1 MIRKIQE
8 KIRSG
13 MLRELWLEYRW
24 MGKYARRYWKDIVF
38 FMVTGVFTT
47 LLSLGSSVASKYL
60 IDAVTQYRYRQ
71 LLFMGSL
78 IVIAG
83 VTRIGL
89 NAVWSRISMK
99 INLKVNN
106 EMLSDIYNDI
116 LSTDWEAM
124 NRFHTG
130 DLLNRV
136 NGDIM
141 TVSSSILNWM
151 PSVIIKFVHFT
162 GSFFILLYY
171 DWIMGLIALLSAPV
185 TVGLSRVFLRRMR
198 DFNKKMRE
206 MSSKRMGFTQE
217 SFQNIMSIKAFHLN
231 DLFSNRLD
239 RVQQE
244 YVDMSLDYNKFSI
257 LTSSIMSVVGLI
269 VSCSCMG
276 WGVYRLWTGYITYGT
291 MTLFLQMSSTLSSD
305 FSALVKSV
313 PSAIAAATSAGRIME
328 LTELPR
334 EENGNDERI
343 QRIKEQAGYG
353 LKIELNDVMF
363 CYQAEKEVFHGCNFT
378 AKSGEI
384 VALIGE
390 SGAGKTT
397 MMRLLLGMIRTTG
410 GRAVIRD
417 WNGEEEVLSAGTRQ
431 FFSYVPQ
438 ENTIFSGTIADN
450 LRMVA
455 LDATEE
461 ELVEAL
467 KVACAYEFVQQLPEG
482 IYSTV
487 GEKGLGLSQGQSQR
501 LAIARAVL
509 KKAPVILL
517 DEATSALDM
526 DTEKRVLEN
535 LMRAV
540 KNGIC
545 ILTTHRPAVLQI
557 CSKIYR
563 IEHANVKEVDYSTTT
578 FKNFSEEDFPEES
591 ETV

>member
-185 TVGLSRVFLRRMR
+185 TVGLSRVF
-198 DFNKKMRE
+198 
-206 MSSKRMGFTQE
+206 SSPY
-217 SFQNIMSIKAFHLN
+217 A
-231 DLFSNRLD
+231 RL
-239 RVQQE
+239 
-244 YVDMSLDYNKFSI
+244 
-257 LTSSIMSVVGLI
+257 
-269 VSCSCMG
+269 
-276 WGVYRLWTGYITYGT
+276 
-291 MTLFLQMSSTLSSD
+291 
-305 FSALVKSV
+305 
-313 PSAIAAATSAGRIME
+313 
-328 LTELPR
+328 
-334 EENGNDERI
+334 
-343 QRIKEQAGYG
+343 
-353 LKIELNDVMF
+353 
-363 CYQAEKEVFHGCNFT
+363 
-378 AKSGEI
+378 
-384 VALIGE
+384 
-390 SGAGKTT
+390 
-397 MMRLLLGMIRTTG
+397 
-410 GRAVIRD
+410 
-417 WNGEEEVLSAGTRQ
+417 
-431 FFSYVPQ
+431 
-438 ENTIFSGTIADN
+438 
-450 LRMVA
+450 
-455 LDATEE
+455 
-461 ELVEAL
+461 
-467 KVACAYEFVQQLPEG
+467 
-482 IYSTV
+482 
-487 GEKGLGLSQGQSQR
+487 
-501 LAIARAVL
+501 
-509 KKAPVILL
+509 
-517 DEATSALDM
+517 
-526 DTEKRVLEN
+526 
-535 LMRAV
+535 
-540 KNGIC
+540 
-545 ILTTHRPAVLQI
+545 
-557 CSKIYR
+557 
-563 IEHANVKEVDYSTTT
+563 
-578 FKNFSEEDFPEES
+578 
-591 ETV
+591 